1 MAKSLQE
8 SIDHAAANPGG
19 AASLVVEITVS
30 VHDDAGAV
38 LAAEDD
44 FRMTASGVDPGDRPT
59 FHPDLPLRDWGPARI
74 VDRAVVTV
82 GSWFNRPKPGFS
94 TRGQG
99 GMTLNVAATGAHPHV
114 SPIPIDVSVRRD
126 PGIIGFLSFPGLG
139 PSVQMEIEKLS
150 GPGGTATSG
159 VTLRAVED
167 GALLRAVGPS
177 MRDPASNAS
186 YTVTISAQWVPG

>member
-99 GMTLNVAATGAHPHV
+99 GMTLNVAATGAHRTCRRSRSMSPSDGIRASSV
-114 SPIPIDVSVRRD
+114 S
-126 PGIIGFLSFPGLG
+126 
-139 PSVQMEIEKLS
+139 
-150 GPGGTATSG
+150 
-159 VTLRAVED
+159 
-167 GALLRAVGPS
+167 
-177 MRDPASNAS
+177 
-186 YTVTISAQWVPG
+186 